1 MDGLKFSWTHW
12 LPWKPWRVAGIVDAA
27 DEIPERLPPKAAVL
41 VGSAQNPK
49 WLAFDCPCEENHRIL
64 IPLDTRRHPHWTV
77 VADARLTLFP
87 SIDAWR
93 GSRRCHYIVKD
104 GKIAWVRDKE
114 KK

>member
-1 MDGLKFSWTHW
+1 MDTLKFSWIEW
-12 LPWKPWRVAGIVDAA
+12 LPWKGWRIAGAVEAA

-41 VGSAQNPK
+41 VGTRSHPK
-49 WLAFDCPCEENHRIL
+49 WIAFDCPCKENHRIVVS
-64 IPLDTRRHPHWTV
+64 LDPRTHPHWT
-77 VADARLTLFP
+77 AMSGAKLSLLP

-104 GKIAWVRDKE
+104 GRIRWVRDTE